1 MIDSYGRLES
11 DIDVTTVNY
20 HLSKIYESGELQES
34 ATIRKF
40 PIVQKEGE
48 GELISDFDKEIL
60 KLKES
65 GLFSD
70 NDVNLNR

>member
-34 ATIRKF
+34 
-40 PIVQKEGE
+40 
-48 GELISDFDKEIL
+48 ELLENFQ
-60 KLKES
+60 
-65 GLFSD
+65 
-70 NDVNLNR
+70 